1 MLTGKHLIAGEWVAG
16 DATFKNEP
24 AHGPVHEFSVGT
36 PAHVNAAVTA
46 AAKRRV

>member
-16 DATFKNEP
+16 DATFTNEP

-36 PAHVNAAVTA
+36 PAHVDAAVNAAEEA
-46 AAKRRV
+46 F